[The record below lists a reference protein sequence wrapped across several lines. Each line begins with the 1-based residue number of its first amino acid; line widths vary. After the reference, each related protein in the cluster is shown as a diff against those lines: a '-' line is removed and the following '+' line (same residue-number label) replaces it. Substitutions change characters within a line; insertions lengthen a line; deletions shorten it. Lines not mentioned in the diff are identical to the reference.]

1 MHGTMPGARKRGR
14 PRTAWMD
21 NIKTWTGLP
30 VEESVR
36 MTTEDRDKWRV
47 RPWCG
52 QPWYRGRIKNRTE
65 QTQRRRGCAISS
77 CAVPVG
83 PSFPHTPSQRP
94 SVANKNTRYS
104 AVLLMRRLISI
115 WRYKYRRRG
124 AGNSTKPKELVAV
137 TAAAS
142 RCLALEPAVA
152 RQWGWQGAGKVQGA
166 QECRGREF
174 QAEKF
179 VTCTKF
185 TNNHNS

>member
-1 MHGTMPGARKRGR
+1 MEIGSIFTETKRINRGSGRCRAKPVHWRNYCRFVSCCHADPTAKLACCGHTMRKQGSCLEKVIMHGTMPGARKRGR

-104 AVLLMRRLISI
+104 VV
-115 WRYKYRRRG
+115 
-124 AGNSTKPKELVAV
+124 E
-137 TAAAS
+137 
-142 RCLALEPAVA
+142 
-152 RQWGWQGAGKVQGA
+152 
-166 QECRGREF
+166 
-174 QAEKF
+174 
-179 VTCTKF
+179 
-185 TNNHNS
+185 